1 MQLTH
6 IKNFLNDARHLILS
20 CQLHCF
26 NFYKIKIKIFDC
38 VNLFN
43 TWFKLTKMV
52 TGLNENNLCGN
63 VVTRSCTHACSRH
76 NDIITEGLHIYKT
89 YKSLNLMS
97 IKIRFCQYI

>member
-6 IKNFLNDARHLILS
+6 IKNFLNDERHLILS

-63 VVTRSCTHACSRH
+63 VVTRSCTHAV
-76 NDIITEGLHIYKT
+76 DIMTSLQKDYIY
-89 YKSLNLMS
+89 
-97 IKIRFCQYI
+97 IRLTSPLTLCQLR